1 MKAQKLGLV
10 LGINIAAACL
20 MLQGC
25 KAKQG
30 GKGQPPP
37 TDRVTVISRPA
48 PAPAPRP
55 APVAQ
60 PQPLPPQP
68 VQQEPVVAETAL
80 PPPPAPVMQNPPPP
94 PPSAVRTVKKLPTA
108 PVKGPKAKPAAATVK
123 APATPVGA
131 SSNEYI
137 VKPGDTLFLISKRT
151 NYRQSAIIAANPGLN
166 PNRLRVGQK
175 LNMPGA
181 VAAPAQDV
189 AKTAPAAKDGAKDEA
204 GKDNVKL
211 AAASA
216 PAVAAP
222 AAADTKPPVKTRTGF
237 VPYEGP
243 TKDYVVQSGE
253 SLGFIAGK
261 FGISIRALK
270 ALNGLK
276 NDVLR
281 AGQKL
286 KVPAEKQ
293 TPASLAAAAKDASAK
308 PAVAAKG
315 DDAKA
320 APAVKAAAAPAPAA
334 DVAKPADPAKVEAPA
349 KPVEEAAKVEEPAPA
364 PTPAAE
370 EPAPAPAPAALTHT
384 VKEGEDLV
392 SIAIAYGISP
402 SALMDINDL
411 KPTDE
416 VKPGQILKLPPNAR
430 RTSDPA
436 GE

>member
-20 MLQGC
+20 VLQGC

-30 GKGQPPP
+30 GKAVQPSP
-37 TDRVTVISRPA
+37 TERVTVISRPA

-55 APVAQ
+55 APAVVAPAPEQ
-60 PQPLPPQP
+60 PALPPQP
-68 VQQEPVVAETAL
+68 IQPEPVVTV
-80 PPPPAPVMQNPPPP
+80 PPA
-94 PPSAVRTVKKLPTA
+94 PSAVRTVKKLPAA

-123 APATPVGA
+123 APASPAGA
-131 SSNEYI
+131 SANEYI
-137 VKPGDTLFLISKRT
+137 VKPGDPLFLISKRT
-151 NYRQSAIIAANPGLN
+151 NYRQAAIVAANPGLN

-181 VAAPAQDV
+181 VVAPAPSV
-189 AKTAPAAKDGAKDEA
+189 AKAVPAAKDAAKDEA
-204 GKDNVKL
+204 GKEKENVKL
-211 AAASA
+211 AAAVA
-216 PAVAAP
+216 PAPAAP

-276 NDVLR
+276 SDVLR

-293 TPASLAAAAKDASAK
+293 TPASLAAAAKGAPAK

-315 DDAKA
+315 EDAKA
-320 APAVKAAAAPAPAA
+320 APAVKVAAAPAPAA
-334 DVAKPADPAKVEAPA
+334 EAEKPAEPAKVEAPV
-349 KPVEEAAKVEEPAPA
+349 KPAEEPAKVEEPAPS
-364 PTPAAE
+364 AE
-370 EPAPAPAPAALTHT
+370 EPAPAPAPAPAALTHT
-384 VKEGEDLV
+384 VKDGEDLV

-411 KPTDE
+411 KPTDD
-416 VKPGQILKLPPNAR
+416 VKPGQVLKLPANAR
-430 RTSDPA
+430 PSA
-436 GE
+436 Q

>member
-1 MKAQKLGLV
+1 MRMKKMKAQKLGLV

-30 GKGQPPP
+30 GKGQTPPP

-48 PAPAPRP
+48 PASRPVPAAV
-55 APVAQ
+55 APVVE
-60 PQPLPPQP
+60 PQALPPQP
-68 VQQEPVVAETAL
+68 IQQEPMIVET
-80 PPPPAPVMQNPPPP
+80 PPPAPVVRDVPPPP
-94 PPSAVRTVKKLPTA
+94 PPAPSAVRTVKKLPTA
-108 PVKGPKAKPAAATVK
+108 PAKAPKAKPAAASVK
-123 APATPVGA
+123 AAATPA
-131 SSNEYI
+131 DAASNEYI

-151 NYRQSAIIAANPGLN
+151 NYRQAAIVAANPGLN

-175 LNMPGA
+175 LNLPGA

-189 AKTAPAAKDGAKDEA
+189 AKAAPAAKEGAKDEV
-204 GKDNVKL
+204 GKDKVKL
-211 AAASA
+211 AAAAA
-216 PAVAAP
+216 PAA

-253 SLGFIAGK
+253 SLGSIAGK

-276 NDVLR
+276 SDALR
-281 AGQKL
+281 AGQKI
-286 KVPAEKQ
+286 KVPTEKQ
-293 TPASLAAAAKDASAK
+293 TPAMLAAAAKEAAPAK
-308 PAVAAKG
+308 PAAPAKA

-320 APAVKAAAAPAPAA
+320 VPAPAVKEAAAPAPAA
-334 DVAKPADPAKVEAPA
+334 ADAAKPAEPVKAVEPEK
-349 KPVEEAAKVEEPAPA
+349 KPEEAAKVEEPAPA
-364 PTPAAE
+364 QPAE
-370 EPAPAPAPAALTHT
+370 APAPAQLTHT

-416 VKPGQILKLPPNAR
+416 VKPGQVLKLPPNAKR
-430 RTSDPA
+430 ND
-436 GE
+436 